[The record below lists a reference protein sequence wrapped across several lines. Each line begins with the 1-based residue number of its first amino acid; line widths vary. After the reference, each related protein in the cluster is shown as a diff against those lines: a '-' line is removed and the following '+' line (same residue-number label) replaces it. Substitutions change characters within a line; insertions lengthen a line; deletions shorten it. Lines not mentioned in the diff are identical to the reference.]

1 MIVQALSP
9 TFWGTLADSWG
20 RRPIL
25 LSTVTIYCATC
36 IGLALAPN
44 YASVLVLRCLQAFGS
59 SSLIAISAGILSD
72 IVQARK
78 YEYLSKQFF
87 IFFYRNINLLT

>member
-1 MIVQALSP
+1 MIIQAISP
-9 TFWGTLADSWG
+9 TFWGTLADTWG

-25 LSTVTIYCATC
+25 LFTVTIYCGAC

-44 YASVLVLRCLQAFGS
+44 YASILVLRCFQAFGS

-72 IVQARK
+72 IVQAK
-78 YEYLSKQFF
+78 K
-87 IFFYRNINLLT
+87 